1 MDDVDQGNGAVRRR
15 TGRPGTLAAAAWVAA
30 LLTAACTPD
39 DRASVTGATGA
50 STAGRP
56 DAARLPPVALPDLSA
71 VEPSVRAQVEE
82 QYAVLT
88 SAVAHP
94 DSAPGELSRVYGE
107 MGHLFMATR
116 HRETAE
122 ACYLHAWALA
132 PNERRWPYYLGH
144 VSRTTGAFARAATFF
159 AETLAISP
167 DDVPTLLWLGEV
179 HLAQGRPEAA
189 VPPFEQA
196 LALEPRSVLARFG
209 LGRAALARRDHARAA
224 EHLEEALALD
234 PRATSLHYPLA
245 MAFRGLG
252 ELDKAEAH
260 LRQRGNRPI
269 ERADPL
275 LKVTDVVLRSP
286 LAYDGRGTRALERGD
301 WTGAAAYF
309 RQGVELAPANS
320 SLRQKLGIA
329 LFMMDDTRGAGQQLA
344 EAARLAPDSART
356 QYSLGVLLQ
365 ARGRDRHAVDRFA
378 AALRFDPAFVD
389 ARVWMAGVLRRI
401 GRPGEALVQYAQVV
415 DTDSRSGGAAFGYAA
430 ALVDLGRY
438 REARARLADLVS
450 RYPERPIFS
459 HALAR
464 LLAAAP
470 DARVR
475 DGLAAMAVLD
485 ALPAAQRVTDF
496 GETLAMALAELEYY
510 EDAARWQREGIAA
523 ARRAGREDLVPRMAE
538 KLGQYES
545 GRPWRND
552 APLGLD
558 PLSVLTPF

>member
-15 TGRPGTLAAAAWVAA
+15 AGRPGTLAAAVWVAA
-30 LLTAACTPD
+30 GLTAGCAPNEPMSATRTSAEPAPG
-39 DRASVTGATGA
+39 RLGA
-50 STAGRP
+50 
-56 DAARLPPVALPDLSA
+56 AAPQPVSLPDLSGMEA
-71 VEPSVRAQVEE
+71 SIRTQIEE
-82 QYAVLT
+82 QYSLLK
-88 SAVAHP
+88 SAIENP
-94 DSAPGELSRVYGE
+94 DATAADLGHAYGE

-116 HRETAE
+116 HREAAA

-132 PNERRWPYYLGH
+132 PGERRWPYYLGH
-144 VSRTTGAFARAATFF
+144 VSRTTGAFARSATFF
-159 AETLAISP
+159 AEALALGP

-189 VPPFEQA
+189 EPPFEQA

-224 EHLEEALALD
+224 LRLEEALALD

-252 ELDKAEAH
+252 DPDKAEAH

-275 LKVTDVVLRSP
+275 LEETDVVLRSP

-301 WTGAAAYF
+301 WAGAAAYF
-309 RQGVELAPANS
+309 RRGVELAPANP

-329 LFMMDDTRGAGQQLA
+329 LFMMDDTRGAGRQLD
-344 EAARLAPDSART
+344 EAVRLAPDSART

-365 ARGRDRHAVDRFA
+365 ARGRDRDAADRFA

-389 ARVWMAGVLRRI
+389 ARVWLAGVLRRT
-401 GRPGEALVQYAQVV
+401 GRPDEALAQYAQVV

-430 ALVDLGRY
+430 TLVDLGRY

-464 LLAAAP
+464 LLVAAP

-475 DGLAAMAVLD
+475 DGLAAMEVLD
-485 ALPAAQRVTDF
+485 ALPEAQRVTDF

-523 ARRAGREDLVPRMAE
+523 ARRAGREDLVPQMAE
-538 KLGQYES
+538 KLGQYER
-545 GRPWRND
+545 GRPWRHD
-552 APLGLD
+552 APIGLD
-558 PLSVLTPF
+558 PLSALTPF